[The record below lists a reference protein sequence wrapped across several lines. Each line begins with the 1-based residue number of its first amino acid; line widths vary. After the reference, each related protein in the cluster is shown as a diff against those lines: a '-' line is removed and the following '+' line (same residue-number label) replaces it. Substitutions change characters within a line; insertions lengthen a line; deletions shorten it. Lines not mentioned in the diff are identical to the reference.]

1 MHTVNAARVKD
12 PAALQRY
19 RFDAWFAGRQGF
31 GFSAHSLRGSY
42 ALNQQE
48 DFLRVQVDI
57 AVQDFSIPVRRCF
70 VFAEASL

>member
-1 MHTVNAARVKD
+1 VHTVNAARGKD

-57 AVQDFSIPVRRCF
+57 AVQEFFYTCTALFCF
-70 VFAEASL
+70 C